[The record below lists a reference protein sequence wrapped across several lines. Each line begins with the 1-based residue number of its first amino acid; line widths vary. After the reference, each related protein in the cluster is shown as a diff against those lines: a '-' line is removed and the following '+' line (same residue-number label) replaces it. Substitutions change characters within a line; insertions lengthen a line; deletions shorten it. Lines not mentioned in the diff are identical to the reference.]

1 MALSI
6 KNKEFEDT
14 ARELARLTGK
24 SITESGLE
32 GLRRELERQKTINR
46 GRFRTHTQF
55 EERMSIIRKIQAD
68 YAAIPTNGST
78 MTDDEV
84 LGYDEFGIPSR

>member
-24 SITESGLE
+24 SITEAALVGLK
-32 GLRRELERQKTINR
+32 RELERQKNIKLVTYSESR
-46 GRFRTHTQF
+46 V
-55 EERMSIIRKIQAD
+55 ERAMKIAQKS
-68 YAAIPTNGST
+68 AARPVIGVL
-78 MTDDEV
+78 TDDEV
-84 LGYDEFGIPSR
+84 LGYDDNGAPTR

>member
-24 SITESGLE
+24 SITEAGLE
-32 GLRRELERQKTINR
+32 GLKRELERQKTIDR

-68 YAAIPTNGST
+68 YAAIPTNGLT

-84 LGYDEFGIPSR
+84 LGYDAFGIPSR

>member
-24 SITESGLE
+24 SITEAALVGLK
-32 GLRRELERQKTINR
+32 RELERQKTINR
-46 GRFRTHTQF
+46 GRFRTNTQF
-55 EERMSIIRKIQAD
+55 EERMNIIRKIQAD